1 MDTPTFGTAAV
12 AAPHDLATRTGVA
25 ILAQGGNAIEA
36 MVAMAATIAV
46 VYPHMNAIGGD
57 GFWLVADPKR
67 RVHYIDAAGTAG
79 SGATIRAYRDRG
91 HETIP
96 PRGAEAVITVP
107 GTVDGWRQA
116 LDMAKA
122 FGGRLPLDVLL
133 ADAIRH
139 ARDGAPV
146 APSMARADL
155 LAEEDLLAAPGFR
168 QTFTTEGRL
177 LKAGET
183 LRQPALAATL
193 EQLAHAGL
201 RDFYAGDVGREM
213 GKDLEA
219 IGAPVTRADLSGYEA
234 RFGTALR
241 LTLDGCA
248 VHLTPPPTQGVAT
261 GITIGLFER
270 LGVRTPESFEH
281 IHGLIESIKKATL
294 VRDRIVTDPAR
305 MVEDPARYLTDRF
318 LGANAAAIS
327 LREAAATPTLTADG
341 GTIWMGAIDA
351 SGLAVSM
358 IQSVF
363 WDYGSGVVLPATGVL
378 MHNRGRGFSL
388 DPASLNAMEQGRKP
402 FHTLN
407 PAMALFDDG
416 RVMPFGTMGGDAQA
430 QILGQF
436 FSRYRLGHSL
446 ASAIDAPRFR
456 LARPWNGG
464 AMRLD
469 VENRFDDTV
478 LRRLER
484 VGHPVVMIGEAYS
497 DELGHT
503 GALVRHPANGRVEAM
518 HDPRSDGGALGL

>member
-1 MDTPTFGTAAV
+1 METPTFGTAAV
-12 AAPHDLATRTGVA
+12 AAPHDLASRTGVA

-57 GFWLVADPKR
+57 GFWLIADPKR
-67 RVHYIDAAGTAG
+67 RVHYIDACGTAG

-91 HETIP
+91 HEMIP
-96 PRGAEAVITVP
+96 PRGADAALTIP
-107 GTVDGWRQA
+107 GTVDGWRRA
-116 LDMAKA
+116 LEMATA
-122 FGGRLPLDVLL
+122 FGGRLPLDILL

-139 ARDGAPV
+139 ARDGVPV

-155 LAEEDLLAAPGFR
+155 LAETELRAAPGFR
-168 QTFTTEGRL
+168 EAFMREDRL
-177 LKAGET
+177 LKEGEMLIQPT
-183 LRQPALAATL
+183 LSATL

-201 RDFYAGDVGREM
+201 RDFYTGDVGREL

-219 IGAPVTRADLSGYEA
+219 IGAPITRSDLTAYEA
-234 RFGTALR
+234 RFGDPLR
-241 LTLDGCA
+241 LDLDGAA

-270 LGVRTPESFEH
+270 LCIRTPESFEH
-281 IHGLIESIKKATL
+281 IHGLIECIKKATL
-294 VRDRIVTDPAR
+294 VRNRIVTDPAR
-305 MVEDPARYLTDRF
+305 MVENPATYLADAF
-318 LGANAAAIS
+318 LSRNAATIS
-327 LREAAATPTLTADG
+327 LREAAATPTLTSDG
-341 GTIWMGAIDA
+341 GTIWMGAIDS

-363 WDYGSGVVLPATGVL
+363 WDFGSGVVLPATGVL

-388 DPASLNAMEQGRKP
+388 DPASLNALEPGRKP

-407 PAMALFDDG
+407 PALALFSDG
-416 RVMPFGTMGGDAQA
+416 RVMPFGCMGGDAQA
-430 QILGQF
+430 QILGQI
-436 FSRYRLGHSL
+436 FSRYRLGHGL

-464 AMRLD
+464 VMRID
-469 VENRFDDTV
+469 MENRFDDAV
-478 LRRLER
+478 VRRLEK
-484 VGHPVVMIGEAYS
+484 VGHPVATIGEAYS
-497 DELGHT
+497 DDLGHS
-503 GALVRHPANGRVEAM
+503 GALVRHATNGRIDAM